1 MAATVI
7 VLHVTRELY
16 GWFKSAPFYPESRIA
31 LTLDNMP
38 DTVSELDTLVV
49 PGDSGLCQSVVG
61 KAIAN

>member
-1 MAATVI
+1 MLPESYTVG
-7 VLHVTRELY
+7 L
-16 GWFKSAPFYPESRIA
+16 SPAPFCPESRIA

-61 KAIAN
+61 EAIVN